1 MRAIK
6 RNGYQLLIGENSL
19 ELFDYFKTEQ
29 LHGLSRIEAEKYTDT
44 PEDAYIYGMV
54 NFATKPD
61 RLPYLFLNK
70 RRMGGTYKDIIGMNH
85 EYLHLARL
93 LFNGITDENEE
104 EAVTF
109 IEEEIS
115 FIVDNGIIG
124 VFQQPSTTYM

>member
-1 MRAIK
+1 MRAIR
-6 RNGYQLLIGENSL
+6 RNGYQLLIGENST
-19 ELFDYFKTEQ
+19 ELFNYFGVNE
-29 LHGLSRIEAEKYTDT
+29 LHGLSKSKSEQYTDT
-44 PEDAYIYGMV
+44 PESAYIYGMV
-54 NFATKPD
+54 NVSPKAN

-70 RRMGGTYKDIIGMNH
+70 RRMGGTYKDILGMNH

-115 FIVDNGIIG
+115 FIVENGIIG
-124 VFQQPSTTYM
+124 IFQQPSTTYR